1 MSNLLAFV
9 GCRSIDIFPESS
21 KVRFGKAYDSL
32 RYFLAFVD
40 FHTDIM
46 HDFAL
51 LHPTVEFSD
60 EFLVCCPGLFDNLLF
75 G

>member
-21 KVRFGKAYDSL
+21 KVRFAKFCDSL

-46 HDFAL
+46 HDFVL
-51 LHPTVEFSD
+51 LHPPVDIRD
-60 EFLVCCPGLFDNLLF
+60 EFLVFYPGLFDNLLF